1 VNPSFVTEQ
10 PREEATSPA
19 PKSSPDALQQLRLRI
34 LDNVL
39 LGASLFG
46 LAAYGVIVY
55 RSYERYFKGG
65 DWPILAVYTSAL
77 LWVFAITI
85 FRRLSYRLRAISL
98 LVVMYLV
105 SLATYQEGG
114 MTTDGAIFLLT
125 FIALSALFCGG
136 RGALSALIISMGTV
150 ALVGSLMSSHILVPR
165 REWASDAW
173 AGWINRGVSLLLLG
187 VTVGLSL
194 STMLRGLQSALR
206 QAVASAARMEEEQQ
220 RLRRQVA
227 DVERRSLQIRTTAE
241 ILRVVSGLREVETLL
256 QQAVNLIQERF
267 GLYYVGAF
275 LLDES
280 RRYAVLRAGTGEAG
294 AAMLAARYRLSLSE
308 ASMVGWTILNRRARI
323 ALDVGQDAVRFAN
336 PYLPATRSEL
346 ALPFLVGERAI
357 GALTIQSEQPE
368 AFDEDDITI
377 MQNIADTLAIA
388 LEGARLFAEQQATR
402 DEIRAL
408 QGQYVME
415 AWSRRLPTGAATEYE
430 VGGTPSEGTA
440 VVDVPLTLRDQ
451 IIGQITLEG
460 EAEWSPEERSLIE
473 AVATQAALALENA
486 RLLEESQQMALHE
499 RLTAEIT
506 RKVWASQNIETILQT
521 TVRELGRALRAEEA
535 SIHLELPAEQ
545 EFSEGN
551 V

>member
-1 VNPSFVTEQ
+1 MKIPFFQQRPTE
-10 PREEATSPA
+10 ESAA
-19 PKSSPDALQQLRLRI
+19 VSPDALQQLRFRI
-34 LDNVL
+34 LNNVL
-39 LGASLFG
+39 LGALLFG
-46 LAAYGVIVY
+46 VFEYAVVLN

-65 DWPILAVYTSAL
+65 DWPVLVVYTVAL
-77 LWVFAITI
+77 LWLFIITV
-85 FRRLSYRLRAISL
+85 FRRLPYRLRAMSL
-98 LVVMYLV
+98 LVVVYLV

-125 FIALSALFCGG
+125 LIALSTLFFGVK
-136 RGALSALIISMGTV
+136 GAIYSLVVSIGTV
-150 ALVGSLMSSHILVPR
+150 ALVGTLMSRHVVVPL
-165 REWASDAW
+165 REWSSDAW
-173 AGWINRGVSLLLLG
+173 AGWVNRGVSLLLVG
-187 VTVGLSL
+187 VAVGLSL
-194 STMLRGLQSALR
+194 STMLGGLQIALNR
-206 QAVASAARMEEEQQ
+206 AVTSAAQMEEEQQ

-241 ILRVVSGLREVETLL
+241 LLRTISGLHEAETLL
-256 QQAVNLIQERF
+256 QQAVNLIRERF

-308 ASMVGWTILNRRARI
+308 SSMVGWTILNRRARI

-346 ALPFLVGERAI
+346 ALPLIVGERAI
-357 GALTIQSEQPE
+357 GALTIQSDQPA

-388 LEGARLFAEQQATR
+388 LESARLFAEQEATLE
-402 DEIRAL
+402 EIRAL

-415 AWSRRLPTGAATEYE
+415 AWSRRLPTGEAAEYT
-430 VGGTPSEGTA
+430 VGAPPPAGAA
-440 VVDVPLTLRDQ
+440 VLDVPLTLRDQ

-460 EAEWSPEERSLIE
+460 ESEWSPEERSLIE

-521 TVRELGRALRAEEA
+521 AVRELGRALRAEEA
-535 SIHLELPAEQ
+535 SIHLELEA
-545 EFSEGN
+545 SEPESSEEAYE
-551 V
+551 

>member
-1 VNPSFVTEQ
+1 MKLPFFQKQST
-10 PREEATSPA
+10 EEAASL
-19 PKSSPDALQQLRLRI
+19 SPDALQQLRFRI
-34 LDNVL
+34 LNNIL
-39 LGASLFG
+39 WGALLFG
-46 LAAYGVIVY
+46 ILEYVVILN
-55 RSYERYFKGG
+55 RSYERYFKEG
-65 DWPILAVYTSAL
+65 DWPVLAVYTTAL
-77 LWVFAITI
+77 VWLLIITV
-85 FRRLSYRLRAISL
+85 FRRLPYRLRASSL
-98 LVVMYLV
+98 LVMTYLV
-105 SLATYQEGG
+105 SLATYREGG

-125 FIALSALFCGG
+125 FLALSSLFFGR
-136 RGALSALIISMGTV
+136 RGAAYSLVISIGTV
-150 ALVGSLMSSHILVPR
+150 ALIGTLMSRHVIVPL
-165 REWASDAW
+165 REWPSDAW
-173 AGWINRGVSLLLLG
+173 TGWVNRGMSLLLLG
-187 VTVGLSL
+187 VVVGLSL
-194 STMLRGLQSALR
+194 STMVGGLQMALNR
-206 QAVASAARMEEEQQ
+206 AVASVAQMEEEQQ

-241 ILRVVSGLREVETLL
+241 LLRAISGLYEMETLL
-256 QQAVNLIQERF
+256 QQAVSLIQERF

-308 ASMVGWTILNRRARI
+308 SSMVGWTILNRRARI

-346 ALPFLVGERAI
+346 ALPLIVGERAI
-357 GALTIQSEQPE
+357 GALTIQSDRPA

-388 LEGARLFAEQQATR
+388 LENARLFAEQEATLE
-402 DEIRAL
+402 EIRAL

-415 AWSRRLPTGAATEYE
+415 AWSRRLPTAEATEYT
-430 VGGTPSEGTA
+430 VGTTPPVEAT
-440 VVDVPLTLRDQ
+440 VLDVPLTLRDQ

-460 EAEWSPEERSLIE
+460 ESEWSPEERSLIE
-473 AVATQAALALENA
+473 TVAAQAALALENA

-521 TVRELGRALRAEEA
+521 AVRELGRALRAEEA
-535 SIHLELPAEQ
+535 SIHLELEAQ
-545 EFSEGN
+545 ESESLEGS

>member
-1 VNPSFVTEQ
+1 MNQSFVTEQ
-10 PREEATSPA
+10 PLAETTSPA
-19 PKSSPDALQQLRLRI
+19 PKPLPDALQQLRLRI
-34 LDNVL
+34 LNAVL
-39 LGASLFG
+39 LGASLVG
-46 LAAYGVIVY
+46 LLAYGASIY
-55 RSYERYFKGG
+55 RSYEDYLEGG
-65 DWPILAVYTSAL
+65 DWPILAVYTAAL
-77 LWVFAITI
+77 VWVLVITI

-98 LVVMYLV
+98 LVALYLV
-105 SLATYQEGG
+105 GLTSYNEGG
-114 MTTDGAIFLLT
+114 MTTDGAVFLLT
-125 FIALSALFCGG
+125 FLALSVLFFGR
-136 RGALSALIISMGTV
+136 RGAWLALGISAVTIAAIGWMMSAHLLVPQERPSDRWVSWMDHGVTWL
-150 ALVGSLMSSHILVPR
+150 LVGTM
-165 REWASDAW
+165 
-173 AGWINRGVSLLLLG
+173 
-187 VTVGLSL
+187 VGLSL
-194 STMLRGLQSALR
+194 STMLGGLQSALQR
-206 QAVASAARMEEEQQ
+206 AATSAAQMEEEQQ

-241 ILRVVSGLREVETLL
+241 ILRVVSGLREVEPLL
-256 QQAVNLIQERF
+256 QQTVNLIQERF

-275 LLDES
+275 LVDES

-346 ALPFLVGERAI
+346 ALPLIVGERAV
-357 GALTIQSEQPE
+357 GALTIQSDQPE

-388 LEGARLFAEQQATR
+388 LENARLFAEQQATL
-402 DEIRAL
+402 DEILAL
-408 QGQYVME
+408 QGQYVRE
-415 AWSRRLPTGAATEYE
+415 AWSRRLPAGEATEYE
-430 VGGTPSEGTA
+430 VGGTPPEGAA
-440 VVDVPLTLRDQ
+440 VVAVPLTLRDQ

-521 TVRELGRALRAEEA
+521 AVRELGRALRAEDA